1 MSNPFFSIVMPVY
14 NRERLVERAI
24 QSVLD
29 QTFHSFEV
37 IVVDDGSTD
46 GTGNAVA
53 KFKDARIK
61 YFYKQNEERS
71 IARNYGIERAAGQYV
86 NFLDSDDMFYPEHLQ
101 IAHEAVAKRG
111 APEILH
117 TGYEIKDELGK
128 VLARRDQFTN
138 TVNKELIFDNCLQC
152 NSIFI
157 KKSALNEIAFIQS
170 RDAILSEDWFLWL
183 RLAARYPIHCDNRVT
198 SVVYEHSQRS
208 LNQLKAAKV
217 ERSILLILEN
227 LEADDVFKRYYG
239 RFYNR
244 FKARKFCFIALIFV
258 IENNKSRSLFYLKE
272 ALKSY
277 PSVVF
282 AKAFLAV
289 LKKIIL

>member
-1 MSNPFFSIVMPVY
+1 MSNPFFSIVMPIY

-29 QTFHSFEV
+29 QTFQSFEV

-46 GTGNAVA
+46 GTRNAVA
-53 KFKDARIK
+53 KFRDERIR

-86 NFLDSDDMFYPEHLQ
+86 NFLDSDDIFYPQHLQ
-101 IAHEAVAKRG
+101 TAYDALQQRG

-117 TGYEIKDELGK
+117 TGYEIKDESGK
-128 VLARRDQFTN
+128 VLTRRDRFSDTL
-138 TVNKELIFDNCLQC
+138 NKDLIFDNWLQC

-157 KKSALNEIAFIQS
+157 KKGVLNEIAFIQS
-170 RDAILSEDWFLWL
+170 PYAILSEDWFLWL
-183 RLAARYPIHCDNRVT
+183 RLAARYTVHCENRVT

-208 LNQLKAAKV
+208 LNQLKADKV
-217 ERSILLILEN
+217 ERSIRLILEN
-227 LEADDVFKRYYG
+227 LDADEVFKRYYG

-272 ALKSY
+272 ALKIY
-277 PSVVF
+277 PSVFF

-289 LKKIIL
+289 FKKIIL